1 MVNCRTAISY
11 SILLKVPLR
20 FLTKVCSRVSGIGR
34 FLLAI
39 FAFQLSGSMADAQ
52 THAAG
57 DSTHDMELLGPVSGQ
72 HFVAPAALRVFV
84 SAKDIN
90 NWMNENRAASV
101 EIMVDE
107 TIAATIPGD
116 QSEYWMY
123 KAALSGVTAG
133 SHRIWVRGHFVDG
146 KIFDSPAALITV
158 DPPPAY
164 GQVINLSAD
173 VALSGT
179 QNYELIGA
187 PAARIRINGNGF
199 KIHSTDNWTGRFTL
213 KYVDVTGLGVL
224 YDATPGISIT
234 TTKSVDIE
242 NCIFDATN
250 ALDLGME
257 GTATGVIR
265 TNEFRSNMLMAVGQY
280 PINIGAPPET
290 TNPAITLRGG
300 STAQHYFQG
309 NNVGLSNVHALRTHN
324 WLFGGTADSE
334 TNILMGP
341 RVGIELED
349 GTGTHI
355 RRNISDQLYAG
366 GWSQG
371 NNFEMNS
378 GSDLVVEENL
388 ISGGSWPVRG
398 FGGMFRYNLVLNAGH
413 EWLWIT
419 QANAVVHHNI
429 FAEGDVDVG
438 GVWMIYGPTGVQFY
452 NNTLDGFASTA
463 QQIPFIA
470 GDQSTGTIHSN
481 VFYRFNGTP
490 VFAKQGT
497 VTPNYNLFY
506 NPGVA
511 SIKNYS
517 DNTHPANDVGAL
529 NAQVDP
535 KFTRPQPPRYATL
548 SRADIWNRVLTLRQI
563 LQTYRQ
569 DYTPASGSPVIDA
582 GDPSGGSGNDIGASG
597 AGAVNAADQFGLLG
611 DGGVVAP
618 SNVVMTIMVL

>member
-1 MVNCRTAISY
+1 MNCRTAISCPGV
-11 SILLKVPLR
+11 LKRTQPFPGGTNLGW
-20 FLTKVCSRVSGIGR
+20 SGVGR
-34 FLLAI
+34 SVATL
-39 FAFQLSGSMADAQ
+39 FAFCWGGLVADAQ

-57 DSTHDMELLGPVSGQ
+57 DSIHDMQLLGPVSGQ
-72 HFVAPAALRVFV
+72 HFLAPASLRVFV
-84 SAKDIN
+84 SAEDIN
-90 NWMNENRAASV
+90 NWPNENRATSV
-101 EIMVDE
+101 EVMVDD

-123 KAALSGVTAG
+123 KTALTGVAAG

-158 DPPPAY
+158 DAPPAY
-164 GQVINLSAD
+164 SQVVSLAAD

-179 QNYELIGA
+179 QNYELIGT
-187 PAARIRINGNGF
+187 PTARIRINGNGF
-199 KIHSTDNWTGRFTL
+199 RIRSADNWTGRLTL

-224 YDATPGISIT
+224 YDATPGLSVT

-242 NCIFDATN
+242 NCVFDATN

-257 GTATGVIR
+257 GTATGIIR
-265 TNEFRSNMLMAVGQY
+265 NNEFRSNMLMAVGQY
-280 PINIGAPPET
+280 PINIGDPPET
-290 TNPAITLRGG
+290 TNPALTLRGG
-300 STAQHYFQG
+300 STVQHYFQG
-309 NNVGLSNVHALRTHN
+309 NNVGLSNVFAVRTRN
-324 WLFGGTADSE
+324 WLFGGTTDSE
-334 TNILMGP
+334 TNVLMGP

-355 RRNISDQLYAG
+355 RRNISDQLYTG

-419 QANAVVHHNI
+419 QNNAVVHHNI

-490 VFAKQGT
+490 VLERDGAVAT
-497 VTPNYNLFY
+497 NYNLFY

-517 DNTHPANDVGAL
+517 DNAHPANDVGAL

-535 KFTRPQPPRYATL
+535 KFTRPQPPRYVTL
-548 SRADIWNRVLTLRQI
+548 SRADIWNRVLTLKQI

-569 DYTPASGSPVIDA
+569 YYLPATGSPLIDA
-582 GDPSGGSGNDIGASG
+582 GDPAGGTGNDIGAVG
-597 AGAVNAADQFGLLG
+597 AGVANPADRFGVF
-611 DGGVVAP
+611 DVEGVVAP
-618 SNVVMTIMVL
+618 SNVVITITIL